1 MKISEAPSQ
10 NVATRFH
17 QSYLGAARGRTMA
30 KVQIPSDCTRR
41 TMMLWMLCIE
51 QAGTL
56 ANGEAF
62 VDGDWFKERR

>member
-1 MKISEAPSQ
+1 
-10 NVATRFH
+10 
-17 QSYLGAARGRTMA
+17 
-30 KVQIPSDCTRR
+30 
-41 TMMLWMLCIE
+41 MMLWMLCIE